1 MQHPRAQLYLTTLP
15 FMAYLTLAFSSILLH
30 QSSKASHT
38 RGQPRHQTSL
48 QLIHSTKEQPNPL
61 ALTHTASVLLSGKP
75 YLGFAAA
82 NTDCSPFLVTGFAV
96 DPPTLPSGKI
106 YLAMSSWNSAICSL
120 HTSNF
125 KTCLLI
131 CTIFCCTAEEAFEF

>member
-82 NTDCSPFLVTGFAV
+82 NTD
-96 DPPTLPSGKI
+96 
-106 YLAMSSWNSAICSL
+106 
-120 HTSNF
+120 
-125 KTCLLI
+125 
-131 CTIFCCTAEEAFEF
+131 